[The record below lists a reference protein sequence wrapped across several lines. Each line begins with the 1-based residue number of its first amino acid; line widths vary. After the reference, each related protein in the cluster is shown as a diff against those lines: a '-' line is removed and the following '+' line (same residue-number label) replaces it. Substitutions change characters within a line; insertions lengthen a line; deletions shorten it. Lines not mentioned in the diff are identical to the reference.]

1 MTNESQ
7 DTGTVEVW
15 VETVRVRVL
24 SEADLQERA
33 SEAPDAAPDEAR
45 VPSFDPYN
53 TDIAALEIGPRPRR
67 NLDDMR
73 RLSEAIVRN
82 RLIPPK
88 GNA

>member
-15 VETVRVRVL
+15 IETVRVRVL

-33 SEAPDAAPDEAR
+33 SSEAPDEAPI
-45 VPSFDPYN
+45 PSFDPYN
-53 TDIAALEIGPRPRR
+53 TDINALQVGPRPRR

-82 RLIPPK
+82 RINPK

>member
-33 SEAPDAAPDEAR
+33 SEAPDEAR
-45 VPSFDPYN
+45 APSFDPYN

-82 RLIPPK
+82 RLDPK